1 VILGKFPPFFEKEKD
16 KIMSELRRGLETFK
30 PEEADAFY
38 YLEIEKLEKPLKIL
52 LSQLKERI
60 DRGEYQ
66 LIIGDDASGRIP
78 TFVFDRFLK
87 EFYVEK
93 GYKTP
98 KTIFIAGSRYATIE
112 GRKNKEKKILNYLHY
127 VSQKHFQGG
136 LPVRTLIVTDTIA
149 TGSSIEPIVRSLM
162 RKGAL
167 FDVATISLIGKGSE
181 IKNIVKNSGGKIFSG
196 GNDVPSIY
204 HKLSMSGVRK
214 EDADLFS
221 KTVREIP
228 GSFFQNDI
236 NKSRHDALLLTD
248 KLLRW
253 YREI

>member
-1 VILGKFPPFFEKEKD
+1 
-16 KIMSELRRGLETFK
+16 
-30 PEEADAFY
+30 
-38 YLEIEKLEKPLKIL
+38 
-52 LSQLKERI
+52 
-60 DRGEYQ
+60 
-66 LIIGDDASGRIP
+66 
-78 TFVFDRFLK
+78 
-87 EFYVEK
+87 
-93 GYKTP
+93 
-98 KTIFIAGSRYATIE
+98 
-112 GRKNKEKKILNYLHY
+112 
-127 VSQKHFQGG
+127 
-136 LPVRTLIVTDTIA
+136 
-149 TGSSIEPIVRSLM
+149 
-162 RKGAL
+162 L